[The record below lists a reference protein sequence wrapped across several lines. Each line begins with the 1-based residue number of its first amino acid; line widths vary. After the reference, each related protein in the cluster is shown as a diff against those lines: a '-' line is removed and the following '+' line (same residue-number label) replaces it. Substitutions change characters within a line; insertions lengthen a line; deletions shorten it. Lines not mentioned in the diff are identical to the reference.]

1 MTTAKEVEDAYG
13 CFLLSSEGLAQKF
26 TAYMNDIKFWPG
38 R

>member
-1 MTTAKEVEDAYG
+1 MAKEVEDAAYG

-26 TAYMNDIKFWPG
+26 TLYMNNMKS